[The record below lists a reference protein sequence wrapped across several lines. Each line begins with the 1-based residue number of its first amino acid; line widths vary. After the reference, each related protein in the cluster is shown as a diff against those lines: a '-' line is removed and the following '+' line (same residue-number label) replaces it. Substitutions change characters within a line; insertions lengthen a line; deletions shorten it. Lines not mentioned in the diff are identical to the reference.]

1 VTVYEIA
8 VQLQQDLIE
17 SSEKPTRV
25 RKSAESKFIQKVL
38 GAFGYESSRQ
48 KLQIKIIP
56 IATSNISDPNMFIS
70 FRSEQRRSRCATQ
83 KRDVDVRDS
92 MSAFVAAP

>member
-17 SSEKPTRV
+17 SSEKPARV

-38 GAFGYESSRQ
+38 GAFGYELSRQ
-48 KLQIKIIP
+48 KLQRLAAR
-56 IATSNISDPNMFIS
+56 ATSYESFIL
-70 FRSEQRRSRCATQ
+70 FAT
-83 KRDVDVRDS
+83 K
-92 MSAFVAAP
+92 